1 MAETTKKY
9 VGQAALQHLIEK
21 LGIREDTKDAAILA
35 SSKEYA
41 NGLADN
47 YDPAGKAAELVKAL
61 EDGKVKTNAD
71 AITKLN
77 GGVEVEG
84 SVDKKVADMATTLRG
99 EITGNKYDD
108 TALKGRVSANEAA
121 LQKLN
126 GTGEGSVSKSVADA
140 VAAIVNGAPEA
151 YDTLKEISDWIS
163 GHASDASGMNSSIK
177 ANKADI
183 DALKELVGTLP
194 EGEDSRTIIEYID
207 RKVGVVDFT
216 EAIATAKQEA
226 IAAAAVDAKTKADTA
241 LKDAKAYANGLAS
254 NYATAAQG
262 TKADSAVQK
271 ADVVTGKTNGTIAVQ
286 GTDVA
291 VRGLGS
297 AAYTPV
303 TDYEKAG
310 AVAKLENGQV
320 TENKNAI
327 AANASEITTAKAR
340 IQALEDVKF
349 VAITNEEID
358 GYFTAA
364 PQA

>member
-1 MAETTKKY
+1 MNVLKNIMVDIQVRIK
-9 VGQAALQHLIEK
+9 G
-21 LGIREDTKDAAILA
+21 
-35 SSKEYA
+35 
-41 NGLADN
+41 ADC
-47 YDPAGKAAELVKAL
+47 
-61 EDGKVKTNAD
+61 
-71 AITKLN
+71 
-77 GGVEVEG
+77 
-84 SVDKKVADMATTLRG
+84 
-99 EITGNKYDD
+99 
-108 TALKGRVSANEAA
+108 
-121 LQKLN
+121 
-126 GTGEGSVSKSVADA
+126 KSVGESLRRFKSCSTNCCGCD
-140 VAAIVNGAPEA
+140 V
-151 YDTLKEISDWIS
+151 KE
-163 GHASDASGMNSSIK
+163 
-177 ANKADI
+177 
-183 DALKELVGTLP
+183 
-194 EGEDSRTIIEYID
+194 
-207 RKVGVVDFT
+207 
-216 EAIATAKQEA
+216 
-226 IAAAAVDAKTKADTA
+226 AAVDTKTKADTA
-241 LKDAKAYANGLAS
+241 LNDAKAYADGLAS

-297 AAYTPV
+297 AAYTPA

-364 PQA
+364 SQA